1 MLAARVKNLKPSAT
15 IEISTKI
22 REMRKNGIDIISLNI
37 GEPDFTPPRAA
48 EEGVEAALKEKLSQY
63 GPVPGFDELRERIC
77 DKLKQ
82 DNGLIYRPD
91 EICVSVGTKQAIY
104 NALVAICGPGD
115 EVLLPCPCWVSYE
128 AMITLCG
135 AEAVPVYLK
144 MENGFA
150 LDIGEIEKHITA
162 RTRAIII
169 NTPNNPTGAVYS
181 EESLKELAELAI
193 KHDFW
198 IISDEIYEKIL
209 FNGNRHVSAASV
221 SDGAWEHCI
230 TANGFSKAYA
240 IPGWRVGYS
249 AAPRSVAKTI
259 SSIQGHITSA
269 ASSLAQMGALY
280 AMNGAEADVEKM
292 VSEYAERMELTGN
305 KLGEIP
311 GLTYIRPQGTFY
323 YFIDVA
329 SYFGKSDG
337 NAVIRNADDFV
348 KYVLDKAHVAIVPG
362 EAFALAGHVRLSFS
376 NSQENIVKGI
386 DRMAE
391 ALGRLR

>member
-1 MLAARVKNLKPSAT
+1 MLASRVKNLKPSAT
-15 IEISTKI
+15 IEISTQI
-22 REMRKNGIDIISLNI
+22 REMRKKGIDIISLNI
-37 GEPDFTPPRAA
+37 GEPDFTPPAAA
-48 EEGVEAALKEKLSQY
+48 EEGVRAALDEKLSQY
-63 GPVPGFDELRERIC
+63 GPVPGFNELREKIC
-77 DKLKQ
+77 EKLKE
-82 DNGLIYRPD
+82 DNGLTYRPD
-91 EICVSVGTKQAIY
+91 EICVSAGTKQAIY
-104 NALVAICGPGD
+104 NALVAVCGPGD
-115 EVLLPCPCWVSYE
+115 QVLLPCPCWVSYG

-150 LDIGEIEKHITA
+150 LDIEEIERHITE

-181 EESLKELAELAI
+181 EKALKELAELAV

-209 FNGNRHVSAASV
+209 FNGNHHVSAAAV

-249 AAPRSVAKTI
+249 AAPKSVAKAI

-269 ASSLAQMGALY
+269 TSSLAQMGALY
-280 AMNGAEADVEKM
+280 AMNGAEADVRRMAE
-292 VSEYAERMELTGN
+292 EYARRMKITGD
-305 KLGEIP
+305 KLEQIP
-311 GLTYIRPQGTFY
+311 GLRFIRPQGTFY
-323 YFIDVA
+323 YFVDVTG
-329 SYFGKSDG
+329 YFGRGDG
-337 NAVIRNADDFV
+337 ETVIRTADDFV

-362 EAFALAGHVRLSFS
+362 EAFDMAGHVRISFA
-376 NSQENIVKGI
+376 NSQENISKGI
-386 DRMAE
+386 ERMAE
-391 ALGRLR
+391 ALGRLK